1 MLAHA
6 LLSLPL
12 VALCASALQVTAPTN
27 TSGWDTQGSQV
38 ISWDVSGAYD

>member
-27 TSGWDTQGSQV
+27 TTGWETSGSQV
-38 ISWDVSGAYD
+38 ISWDVSGA